1 MTEEQIITY
10 EYCKKDIAQLKGWKE
25 KLPFG
30 HQNHGCGSQ
39 VPNIEHELEQIH
51 RTMYEVVRS
60 AMNAAIEEIEKKIN
74 SI

>member
-1 MTEEQIITY
+1 MTE
-10 EYCKKDIAQLKGWKE
+10 
-25 KLPFG
+25 
-30 HQNHGCGSQ
+30 
-39 VPNIEHELEQIH
+39 EQIH